1 MWLRWA
7 DLYADVNVSF
17 DGAARPFNREAFSY
31 LMQEQR
37 AGLLG
42 LRRLLW
48 DNCLSD
54 GGTVEG
60 GPHSL
65 KPSLSDPTVDY
76 HKYRQQADE
85 HVLIRMWRHT
95 RPCYLLVFKIMQ
107 KPDYQSQQR
116 PLPSGDTNKE
126 TANND
131 GISRGLWLRLHLDKD
146 NADRHNV
153 TYCIHA
159 VDLIQSLLQELLIA
173 ALGHQL
179 ECRLQEALPVL
190 EQQGGYISDALEGKK
205 AMGGGD

>member
-1 MWLRWA
+1 MLPTRFQNHA
-7 DLYADVNVSF
+7 K
-17 DGAARPFNREAFSY
+17 
-31 LMQEQR
+31 
-37 AGLLG
+37 AGLP
-42 LRRLLW
+42 
-48 DNCLSD
+48 
-54 GGTVEG
+54 E
-60 GPHSL
+60 
-65 KPSLSDPTVDY
+65 PT
-76 HKYRQQADE
+76 A
-85 HVLIRMWRHT
+85 
-95 RPCYLLVFKIMQ
+95 C
-107 KPDYQSQQR
+107 

-205 AMGGGD
+205 AMGGGVNGKIVLMNG